1 MSRQLKKELTLFE
14 IFSIAAGAMV
24 SSGLFVLP
32 GLAYAKTGP
41 SVFVSY
47 LIAGLMAVAGMV
59 SQAELVSA
67 MPKAGGTY
75 FYVTRSLGPA
85 VGAID
90 GLLTWFSLALKSAFA
105 LLGMAAFARL
115 IVDVNIH
122 VISITLTV
130 IFLILNLLGAK
141 EASKV
146 QVALVIGLI
155 ALLGFYIVDG
165 LPKVKLAN
173 YEPFAPHG
181 AAAIVSAAG
190 FVFISYG
197 GLLKV
202 ASVAEEARDPGR
214 TIPLG
219 MFLAFLVI
227 SSFYFMVVFVTVG
240 VLGPAMR
247 GSLTPISDGARA
259 IMGKPGQI
267 VLSIAAI
274 LAFVSTANAG
284 IMAASRYP
292 LALSRDGLL
301 PEFIGRINKRFG
313 TPHISILITGFFMIT
328 SLFLN
333 LEAFVKAAS
342 SVLVLS
348 YAFACISL
356 IIMRISG
363 LQNYQPVFRAP
374 LFPWL
379 QIIGLVGYTA
389 MLIEMGSEAI
399 LITAILGVIGL
410 LLYKI
415 YGHSAVAREFAL
427 LHLVSRITDR
437 KLATRSLESELRQI
451 IRERDQIVEDR
462 FDRLVK
468 SGVVLDFEGKMDTDE
483 LFHKVAEHMA
493 PRVGLRPS
501 ELYQMLV
508 ERESQSSTAITKFI
522 AIPHIVIP
530 GEHKFDIAIIRVRE
544 GVFFT
549 KKAPDVKAIFVLLG
563 TKDERLFHL
572 QALAAIA
579 QIVDDPEFES
589 KWMRAKDAEGL
600 RDILLLGK
608 RRRIV

>member
-146 QVALVIGLI
+146 QVALVVGLI

-202 ASVAEEARDPGR
+202 ASVAEEARDPGK

-301 PEFIGRINKRFG
+301 PEFIGRINRRFG